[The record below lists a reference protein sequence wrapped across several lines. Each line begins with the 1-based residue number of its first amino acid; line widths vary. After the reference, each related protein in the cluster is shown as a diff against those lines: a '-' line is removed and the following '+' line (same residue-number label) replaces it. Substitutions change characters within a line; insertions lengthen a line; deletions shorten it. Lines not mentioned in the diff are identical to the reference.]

1 MLAFVNS
8 LLTWLI
14 TTYNDLPLIP
24 DRQMQLTSR
33 NRIIFQYFYIQTE
46 LEFTVV
52 VKTIFKI
59 IKSLIQQ

>member
-33 NRIIFQYFYIQTE
+33 NRIIFQYFLHTNRARIYGCRKNY
-46 LEFTVV
+46 F
-52 VKTIFKI
+52 
-59 IKSLIQQ
+59 